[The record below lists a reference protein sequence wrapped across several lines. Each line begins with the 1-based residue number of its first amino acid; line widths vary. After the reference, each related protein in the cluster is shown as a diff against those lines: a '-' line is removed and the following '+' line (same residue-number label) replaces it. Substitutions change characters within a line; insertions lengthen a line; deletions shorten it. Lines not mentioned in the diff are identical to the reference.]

1 MLGCDMTT
9 AAQIYS
15 EAASVRNQ
23 TGVDPAII
31 ATIAQTES
39 DVSKSPWTLGITH
52 AASKGGAGSAG
63 GWLPSPNT
71 YGGTQPSGFWAYTNG
86 ADAAQAF
93 ANYINAY
100 QPNLAPLLNN
110 ADAFFNPTGPLL
122 SSSYYVP
129 TAGES
134 SAAGSARQ
142 ATINY
147 YARWYSMAQSF
158 PQDVTGSGP
167 GQVTYPPGV
176 TNPGGPPDVTGQ
188 VIGGGGATGT
198 TITSGASSASSSGQS
213 FTLVPGF
220 GAWPGIH
227 VSFGFLW
234 AALFLLGGVAAII
247 TGLLVYF
254 HKQVGQVA
262 GKAAS
267 VAAAAA
273 V

>member
-1 MLGCDMTT
+1 VTT

-39 DVSKSPWTLGITH
+39 NLSYSPWTLGITH
-52 AASKGGAGSAG
+52 AASRGGAGSG
-63 GWLPSPNT
+63 STWIPSGND
-71 YGGTQPSGFWAYTNG
+71 YGGTQPSGFWSYTNG

-100 QPNLAPLLNN
+100 QPGLAPLLNN
-110 ADAFFNPTGPLL
+110 ASAFFNPTGAIL
-122 SSSYYVP
+122 SSNYYVP

-134 SAAGSARQ
+134 QKAGSARQ

-147 YARWYSMAQSF
+147 YAHWYSMAQDF

-176 TNPGGPPDVTGQ
+176 TNPNPSGQ
-188 VIGGGGATGT
+188 AGGATGT
-198 TITSGASSASSSGQS
+198 TIDTSSASSSSSGKS
-213 FTLVPGF
+213 YTLVPGF
-220 GAWPGIH
+220 GAWPGIK

-234 AALFLLGGVAAII
+234 AALFFVGGIAAII
-247 TGLLVYF
+247 AGLLIYF
-254 HKQVGQVA
+254 HQQVGDVA
-262 GKAAS
+262 SKAAT

-273 V
+273 